1 MLAEGNASAIQKK
14 MLMKMI
20 ENVSKV
26 GMVWTFAFRIS
37 GLILVC
43 LVLGVVR
50 LIRTIKGDSLWRLR
64 ERITE
69 TLPTS
74 TDRHLFRECCCDGTN
89 QTALGTKPADAF
101 IPPRRF
107 ARNSPSLCMKEC
119 WHNAS

>member
-20 ENVSKV
+20 ESVSKV

-64 ERITE
+64 ERVTE

-74 TDRHLFRECCCDGTN
+74 TAASFGSVVATEQIRPPSVIN
-89 QTALGTKPADAF
+89 QPTP
-101 IPPRRF
+101 
-107 ARNSPSLCMKEC
+107 LCR
-119 WHNAS
+119 